1 MTTSNNKS
9 GCLVLASKLARY
21 GNFIFHTFNQGNLNA
36 DKYEGLVK
44 VFNENIDK
52 NHF

>member
-21 GNFIFHTFNQGNLNA
+21 LNA